1 MLVLTESAAE
11 VVKALTASPDAPES
25 AGLRIASSAANSANP
40 GGLQVSAAPGPDV
53 NDQVLE
59 ADGAHI
65 YLEPEAAAFLE
76 DKVLDAEVDADGRPH
91 FSLAAQNPGQV

>member
-11 VVKALTASPDAPES
+11 VVKALTATPDAPDT

-40 GGLQVSAAPGPDV
+40 GGLQVSAAPGPDA

-59 ADGAHI
+59 ADGAHV
-65 YLEPEAAAFLE
+65 YLEPQAAAFLE
-76 DKVLDAEVDADGRPH
+76 DKVLDAEVDADGKPH
-91 FSLAAQNPGQV
+91 FSLAVQNPGQV